1 MAGKDE
7 SARLQGML
15 SEIAG
20 TVGEMGA
27 GRDWGANAIRQIAR
41 PDNQAMFRGEEF
53 KLDNSANLMKMAQW
67 AERNG
72 YDDEAKRYMAL
83 GASQQKTEGKK
94 AYADELA
101 VGTEKLRGLYGQL
114 AKVKATP
121 NADANAI
128 TALEA
133 QISTVESNLN
143 EAGASNIYGV
153 ANAGSLAG
161 QTVSAEMLAAERAAL
176 EGRKL
181 EQDVLEG
188 EAAIAE
194 RAQKGQPLTRS
205 DLPYLGDRFDAY
217 TQAVQTAS
225 LRGDAAVAVENEKW
239 LRINKELGETVKNEN
254 KTIANGQVQ
263 VIHQN
268 LIKDGKSFINDDD
281 LSDFLEEDLTTES
294 KQAIDEIIISKAIT
308 DSDWIEGDADAQRQ
322 VIAKHFID
330 QYSRH
335 FREDFGQGLAE
346 RQAGKTLSKSD
357 AIADYKPNM
366 NPDYTAEEGGG
377 KEQFEAWYENA
388 VTQDPSFTREEARQM
403 WDEEHKL
410 TASGGPKMYRRE
422 PGLPII
428 SDAYDKAESNYSRFQ
443 ENMAKRRAENAKR

>member
-1 MAGKDE
+1 
-7 SARLQGML
+7 
-15 SEIAG
+15 
-20 TVGEMGA
+20 
-27 GRDWGANAIRQIAR
+27 
-41 PDNQAMFRGEEF
+41 
-53 KLDNSANLMKMAQW
+53 
-67 AERNG
+67 
-72 YDDEAKRYMAL
+72 
-83 GASQQKTEGKK
+83 
-94 AYADELA
+94 
-101 VGTEKLRGLYGQL
+101 LYGQL

-143 EAGASNIYGV
+143 EAGASSIYGV

-217 TQAVQTAS
+217 TKAVQTAS

-239 LRINKELGETVKNEN
+239 LRLNKELGETVKKEN

-263 VIHQN
+263 VIHQD
-268 LIKDGKSFINDDD
+268 LIKDGKNFINDDD
-281 LSDFLEEDLTTES
+281 LSDFLEEDLTAES

-388 VTQDPSFTREEARQM
+388 VTQDPSFTREEARKM
-403 WDEEHKL
+403 WDEENKL
-410 TASGGPKMYRRE
+410 TSSGVKEVDYRAGIRQAGQADSGLRTGVNAVRGLLERGDRE
-422 PGLPII
+422 MTKYEEGI
-428 SDAYDKAESNYSRFQ
+428 A
-443 ENMAKRRAENAKR
+443 RRQAGNR

>member
-1 MAGKDE
+1 
-7 SARLQGML
+7 
-15 SEIAG
+15 
-20 TVGEMGA
+20 
-27 GRDWGANAIRQIAR
+27 
-41 PDNQAMFRGEEF
+41 
-53 KLDNSANLMKMAQW
+53 
-67 AERNG
+67 
-72 YDDEAKRYMAL
+72 
-83 GASQQKTEGKK
+83 
-94 AYADELA
+94 
-101 VGTEKLRGLYGQL
+101 
-114 AKVKATP
+114 
-121 NADANAI
+121 
-128 TALEA
+128 
-133 QISTVESNLN
+133 
-143 EAGASNIYGV
+143 
-153 ANAGSLAG
+153 
-161 QTVSAEMLAAERAAL
+161 
-176 EGRKL
+176 
-181 EQDVLEG
+181 
-188 EAAIAE
+188 
-194 RAQKGQPLTRS
+194 
-205 DLPYLGDRFDAY
+205 
-217 TQAVQTAS
+217 VQTAS